1 LEEVAVRTGHEVLI
15 DFDDNISMNAADP
28 RGILDHQFRPHTIHP
43 LNIIILFLFIKSSP
57 EGKHGTF
64 LINLTSNNNLKRY
77 FRILIQGITK
87 GGSITVPSTSCLTAL
102 ESAV

>member
-1 LEEVAVRTGHEVLI
+1 L
-15 DFDDNISMNAADP
+15 P
-28 RGILDHQFRPHTIHP
+28 
-43 LNIIILFLFIKSSP
+43 
-57 EGKHGTF
+57 
-64 LINLTSNNNLKRY
+64 SNNNLKKY